1 MNDASSPAAEAA
13 APAPPASAWAPL
25 GLPNFRAL
33 WLANV
38 VSDVGG
44 AMHVVGAGVLMTTM
58 SPSPL
63 VVSLV
68 QAATMLPMFL
78 LVLPAGVLG
87 DVLDR
92 RKLLI
97 FAQLWAL
104 ASALLLGVSTLAGWM
119 SPALLLVLT
128 FMLSI
133 GAALATPPF
142 QSIVAELVPRPM
154 LPSAVSL
161 NSMGV
166 NIARAAGPALGGLL
180 ISLAGVPWVFLFNAA
195 SFLFVVFVLWRWKR
209 TPRTNPLPPEQFL
222 GAIRNGWRYARRN
235 PQLQSVLVRA
245 VSFFAFASALWA
257 LLPLVGRMKLAGNPN
272 GYALLLSCMGV
283 GAVLAAL
290 TLPRLRT
297 RVSPTAVTLLAALLY
312 AGAVALAALTQ
323 RFEIAAL
330 AMVLAG
336 WAWLASLSTLN
347 TAAQLVIAEWVKGR
361 GLAMYQIAF
370 FGSQALG
377 SMAWGQLAQMTSIT
391 TALLLSSAG
400 LVLGCATALRYRL
413 AGQDE
418 MKLQPSLHWPEP
430 RVLLED
436 TDGRGVILTTVEYQV
451 DAADVPAFVA
461 AMNPVEQMRRRNG
474 SFGWGLYED
483 MEQPGRFVEHFLSE
497 SWMEHLRLH
506 QRTTESGRSVQEKA
520 PAYHR
525 GPETPR
531 VAHWAAPGPQGA
543 APPPPHRHDHDGGH
557 THE

>member
-1 MNDASSPAAEAA
+1 MKHASSPAAEGPLP
-13 APAPPASAWAPL
+13 APAASAWAPL

-38 VSDVGG
+38 VSDIGG

-63 VVSLV
+63 LVSLV

-104 ASALLLGVSTLAGWM
+104 ASALMLGVSTLAGWM

-245 VSFFAFASALWA
+245 VSFFASASALWA

-323 RFEIAAL
+323 RFEVAAL

-347 TAAQLVIAEWVKGR
+347 TAAQLAIAEWVKGR

-377 SMAWGQLAQMTSIT
+377 SIAWGQLAQMTSIT
-391 TALLLSSAG
+391 TALLLSAAG

-430 RVLLED
+430 RVLLAD
-436 TDGRGVILTTVEYQV
+436 TEGRGVILTTVEYQV
-451 DAADVPAFVA
+451 DAQDVPAFVF
-461 AMNPVEQMRRRNG
+461 AMRPMEQMRRRNG

-483 MEQPGRFVEHFLSE
+483 MEQSGRFVEQFLSE

-506 QRTTESGRSVQEKA
+506 QRTTESDRAVQEEA
-520 PAYHR
+520 RAFHR
-525 GPETPR
+525 GPEAPR
-531 VAHWAAPGPQGA
+531 VAHWAAPGTQGTAPQT
-543 APPPPHRHDHDGGH
+543 PHRHDGGH